1 MEFEIAICDDCN
13 ADRAFLIRHIQK
25 HKVMAD
31 RIHIHEYASGWELLE
46 AMGNIAFAAIFL
58 DIQMDGINGEETARA
73 IRKTDTGLVLI
84 FYTGY
89 IGPSP
94 FSFEV
99 QPFRYMMKNMA
110 EVQIAEYLDAIWS
123 KILENFCKPMISA
136 HIGKT
141 QIMIKAEHILYIDKY
156 KRGLRIHVIRQ
167 AYGTYGITACEDG
180 NCPDIRFQGK
190 MEDTYERLKRYGFG
204 WPHDSYMVNC
214 EYLCYCDAKEFRLTE
229 TEGTFQI
236 SRSKANA
243 FREQKDRFLCSKYL

>member
-1 MEFEIAICDDCN
+1 MDTI
-13 ADRAFLIRHIQK
+13 
-25 HKVMAD
+25 
-31 RIHIHEYASGWELLE
+31 LLE
-46 AMGNIAFAAIFL
+46 QMGTRIFERRKQLRLTQEELAEAAGITPQTVSTAELGKKAMRPENIIKVCSALEIS
-58 DIQMDGINGEETARA
+58 
-73 IRKTDTGLVLI
+73 TDYLLMGKVASEDKNILLEKVSQL
-84 FYTGY
+84 
-89 IGPSP
+89 SP
-94 FSFEV
+94 
-99 QPFRYMMKNMA
+99 QHY
-110 EVQIAEYLDAIWS
+110 
-123 KILENFCKPMISA
+123 CKPMISA

-180 NCPDIRFQGK
+180 NCPDVRFQGK

-236 SRSKANA
+236 SRSKAKA